1 MNLSAQILKENS
13 RKNWETVGRFI
24 IRNPEKFEELVHLV
38 IHEKGRLARLASQV
52 MTNLADDHPELFT
65 SRHLNALINLLQKTK
80 DFSIVRNSIR
90 LFQFIDVPDENE
102 GRFFELGLKF
112 MKLAE
117 SPIAVKAFSMTAL
130 RRICEKY
137 PELSAELVPQIEIL
151 IEEKVS
157 PAIVHRGK
165 EELKI
170 LYKLAGKS

>member
-1 MNLSAQILKENS
+1 M
-13 RKNWETVGRFI
+13 
-24 IRNPEKFEELVHLV
+24 HLV

-52 MTNLADDHPELFT
+52 MTNLADEHPEFF
-65 SRHLNALINLLQKTK
+65 SSKHLNDIIALLQNTK
-80 DFSIVRNSIR
+80 DSSIVRNSIR
-90 LFQFIDVPDENE
+90 LFQFIDVPEENE
-102 GRFFELGLKF
+102 GLFFELGLKS

-137 PELSAELVPQIEIL
+137 PELSAELIPQIEIL

-170 LYKLAGKS
+170 LHKLAKKS